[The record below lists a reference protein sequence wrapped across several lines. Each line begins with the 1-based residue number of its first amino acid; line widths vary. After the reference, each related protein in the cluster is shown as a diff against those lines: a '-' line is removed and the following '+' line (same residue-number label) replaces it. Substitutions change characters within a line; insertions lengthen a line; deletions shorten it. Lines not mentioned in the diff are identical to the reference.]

1 MPARRTIVA
10 TLAAVALI
18 APAASQAYQPPD
30 MHASTALA
38 AAKARAAEQPK
49 QDLRS
54 PDARDAVTPRPEPRV
69 PAGQPTWPVHPVPL
83 VHAQAPAGQPTW
95 PVHPVP
101 LVVHAQAPAS
111 SHDDGSPITLIALI
125 AGGLLALTAVF
136 AARHAVRRGGRHT
149 RVAA

>member
-18 APAASQAYQPPD
+18 APAASQAEPPD

-38 AAKARAAEQPK
+38 AAKARATEQPE

-69 PAGQPTWPVHPVPL
+69 
-83 VHAQAPAGQPTW
+83 PAGQPTW

-125 AGGLLALTAVF
+125 AGGLVALTGVF
-136 AARHAVRRGGRHT
+136 AARHAVRRDGRHP
-149 RVAA
+149 RVAV